1 MTPWSLLYDEL
12 NMDNYEHTEE
22 YYDRDRN
29 RSPHVPVPQKNLH
42 FKYNEEEILSDIR
55 EYVSSTYNSHYTSS
69 EPGYKDIQTL
79 DLMAAK
85 ELASNFCQANI
96 LKYGSRYGSKAGK
109 NKKDL
114 MKVIHYAMLLMHFDD
129 HYKTTNG
136 TPYETF

>member
-1 MTPWSLLYDEL
+1 
-12 NMDNYEHTEE
+12 MDNYEHTEE

-29 RSPHVPVPQKNLH
+29 RSLHVPVPQKNLH

-85 ELASNFCQANI
+85 ELASTSVKI
-96 LKYGSRYGSKAGK
+96 SLSMEVVMDLKQVRTR
-109 NKKDL
+109 
-114 MKVIHYAMLLMHFDD
+114 
-129 HYKTTNG
+129 KT
-136 TPYETF
+136 